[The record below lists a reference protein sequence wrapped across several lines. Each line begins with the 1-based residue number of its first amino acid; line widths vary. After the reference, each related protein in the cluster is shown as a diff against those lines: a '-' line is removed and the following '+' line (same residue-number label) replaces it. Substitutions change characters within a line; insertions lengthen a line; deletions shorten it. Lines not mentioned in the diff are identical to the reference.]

1 MNPNKTYQTNRRSQ
15 LAVILGLFA
24 AGASP
29 AGVVTLQPVDDAY
42 LSSSGSEADQ
52 TFNGAVLD
60 QFGYYSAY
68 KRPLLKFDLSSIP
81 DGATIVSA
89 RLTLGLQGIY
99 GGQGHSTT
107 LWRMPNDNWNE
118 TTVTWNTYTQ
128 AGAVAVASL
137 PGTNDLG
144 ARVWD
149 IQLAAWSYA
158 ADLADDAVTF
168 QTRWETDGYGGWEGD
183 GYYKANSF
191 SSKEGTV
198 APQLRIEYT
207 MEPPPALSIAH
218 NDEQITLSWPAP
230 ADGWLLERSTRLDSG
245 IWTQIP
251 PPYMSGEGNWF
262 VTLPRTGA
270 PAAEFFRLHKP

>member
-1 MNPNKTYQTNRRSQ
+1 MEFHGLGRLWCQEAPDECEYPATNPFGTIICLTLSDIARGHRDSRACPRHRRVRLATSPPSSSHPPKTMNPNKTYQTNRRSQ

-149 IQLAAWSYA
+149 IP
-158 ADLADDAVTF
+158 F
-168 QTRWETDGYGGWEGD
+168 
-183 GYYKANSF
+183 
-191 SSKEGTV
+191 
-198 APQLRIEYT
+198 
-207 MEPPPALSIAH
+207 
-218 NDEQITLSWPAP
+218 
-230 ADGWLLERSTRLDSG
+230 
-245 IWTQIP
+245 
-251 PPYMSGEGNWF
+251 
-262 VTLPRTGA
+262 
-270 PAAEFFRLHKP
+270 